1 MPTYQYRCAKCEKAF
16 ERTETISEHDI
27 VAALFLASS
36 RAWAAFN
43 CFETRRASAGV
54 PSSAGIIAAKC
65 AATANQS
72 LYAMARKRTCVIICG
87 TSAKRTFARAR
98 QVPEAVLAA

>member
-1 MPTYQYRCAKCEKAF
+1 MRGALLTL
-16 ERTETISEHDI
+16 TI

-54 PSSAGIIAAKC
+54 PASAGIIAAKC
-65 AATANQS
+65 AAIANQS

-87 TSAKRTFARAR
+87 TSAKQTFAGAR
-98 QVPEAVLAA
+98 QVPETVLAA